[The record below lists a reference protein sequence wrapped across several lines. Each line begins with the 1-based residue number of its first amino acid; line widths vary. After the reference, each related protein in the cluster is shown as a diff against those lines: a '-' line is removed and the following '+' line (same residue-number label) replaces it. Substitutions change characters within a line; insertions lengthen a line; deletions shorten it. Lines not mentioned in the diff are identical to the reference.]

1 MNDYQRNAPANSITT
16 VAGAYLSKTYLL
28 NVFLLIFSLAFVWV
42 NDKHALG
49 LPLLNIKIVAGLP
62 DNGYVFGDVG
72 SNRYKGHEMQVQN
85 N

>member
-1 MNDYQRNAPANSITT
+1 MYFFD
-16 VAGAYLSKTYLL
+16 
-28 NVFLLIFSLAFVWV
+28 FSLAFVWV
-42 NDKHALG
+42 IDKHALG

-62 DNGYVFGDVG
+62 DIGYVFGDAG

>member
-1 MNDYQRNAPANSITT
+1 MYFFD
-16 VAGAYLSKTYLL
+16 
-28 NVFLLIFSLAFVWV
+28 FSLAFVWV
-42 NDKHALG
+42 IDKHALG

-62 DNGYVFGDVG
+62 DIGYVFGYAG